1 MDIKKSF
8 ITDKKG
14 KIKSVIVD
22 YKQYK
27 KIEEILLDYGLTKA
41 MEEVEDEENVSEEEI
56 MRILKKK
63 KNAHRV

>member
-14 KIKSVIVD
+14 EIKSVIVN

-27 KIEEILLDYGLTKA
+27 KIEEILLDYGLIKA
-41 MEEVEDEENVSEEEI
+41 MEEVEDEENVSLEEAKELMKI
-56 MRILKKK
+56 
-63 KNAHRV
+63 

>member
-14 KIKSVIVD
+14 KIKSVIVN

-27 KIEEILLDYGLTKA
+27 KIEEILLDYGLIKA
-41 MEEVEDEENVSEEEI
+41 MEEVEDEENVSLEEAKELMKI
-56 MRILKKK
+56 
-63 KNAHRV
+63 